1 MFLPRWT
8 LALCLS
14 AGLLRADPP
23 TASPGESLYYGI
35 EWRFIY
41 AGNASVT
48 LKRGPD
54 HNESVS
60 VHLQSAGLVSR
71 LFTLD
76 DNYYAQLNGD
86 TFCAHTTEL
95 NAIEGRRRNHETIT
109 FDSDRGKVTWN
120 EHDLVKN
127 TTTTGETDLPAA
139 CTSDVVGGL
148 YVLRAMQLRP
158 GQTVEIPTSN
168 GHKSANV
175 RIEVQDREDVT
186 TKLGT
191 FHTLRCEAAI
201 FNGVLY
207 RRNAHLSIWV
217 TDDARHLPVQFRIRM
232 PFVIGTITLQLEKE
246 EHVD

>member
-1 MFLPRWT
+1 ML
-8 LALCLS
+8 LLGVLVNLLS
-14 AGLLRADPP
+14 AAPP
-23 TASPGESLYYGI
+23 AASPGESLYYGI

-54 HNESVS
+54 HTEGVS
-60 VHLQSAGLVSR
+60 VHLQSAGVVSR

-76 DNYYAQLNGD
+76 DNYYAELNGD

-95 NAIEGRRRNHETIT
+95 DAVEGRRRDRETTT
-109 FDSDRGKVTWN
+109 FEYDRGKVTWN

-127 TTTTGETDLPAA
+127 ITRSGETDLPAA
-139 CTSDVVGGL
+139 CVSDVVGAL
-148 YVLRAMQLRP
+148 FVLRAMPLQP
-158 GQTVEIPTSN
+158 GQSVEIPTSN

-175 RIEVQDREDVT
+175 HIEVQDREDVT

-191 FHTLRCEAAI
+191 FHTIRCDAGI

-207 RRNAHLSIWV
+207 KRNAHMSIWL
-217 TDDARHLPVQFRIRM
+217 TDDARHLPVQYRIRM

>member
-1 MFLPRWT
+1 MSLPRWT
-8 LALCLS
+8 LLFLLAALL
-14 AGLLRADPP
+14 P
-23 TASPGESLYYGI
+23 TTSTAATPGESLYYGI

-48 LKRGPD
+48 LKRAPD
-54 HNESVS
+54 HTESVS

-76 DNYYAQLNGD
+76 DTYYAELNGD

-95 NAIEGRRRNHETIT
+95 NAIEGRRRNHETAT
-109 FDSDRGKVTWN
+109 FDPDRGKVTWN

-127 TTTTGETDLPAA
+127 VAKTGETDLPAA

-158 GQTVEIPTSN
+158 GQSVEIPTST

-175 RIEVQDREDVT
+175 HIEVQDREDVT

-207 RRNAHLSIWV
+207 KRNAHLSLWV

-232 PFVIGTITLQLEKE
+232 PFVVGTITLQLEKE